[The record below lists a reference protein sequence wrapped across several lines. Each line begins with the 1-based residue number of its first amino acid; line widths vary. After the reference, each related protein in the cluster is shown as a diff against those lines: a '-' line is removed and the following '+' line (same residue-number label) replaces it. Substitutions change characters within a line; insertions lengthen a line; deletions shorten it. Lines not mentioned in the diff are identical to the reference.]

1 MIKLKLGPLLDDK
14 LVKLTLELPAVYR
27 DLQSYAELLTRGGGA
42 TKPIEPAR
50 LIFAIQT
57 LGSKRYRGLS
67 PIVWSSGKCCT
78 ENHRPIISG
87 SLFTVCSY

>member
-14 LVKLTLELPAVYR
+14 LEKLTLELPAAVFR
-27 DLQSYAELLTRGGGA
+27 DLQSYAELLTRGRGA

-50 LIFAIQT
+50 LIVAIQT

-67 PIVWSSGKCCT
+67 RLSGLPESVVRMT
-78 ENHRPIISG
+78 IGR
-87 SLFTVCSY
+87 